1 MSDSNRTLTLSEAIA
16 VLGRTNH
23 NLELM
28 TRMAEGMTFAHV
40 FARPLM
46 ASKVEMPLKS
56 LKDAMVYAEAISFFG
71 KPVPFDRRRGG
82 ITTSSHEFSD
92 GARAIYRFDRD
103 LLVIEVKHDLTRTL
117 WARLINRITRKQYPN
132 RPPFHYVFE
141 RDDATG
147 KFCLNPTLKVH
158 TALSY

>member
-1 MSDSNRTLTLSEAIA
+1 MSDLNRSTTIDEALA
-16 VLGRTNH
+16 SVDPTNH

-28 TRMAEGMTFAHV
+28 TRMAEGMTFSHV

-56 LKDAMVYAEAISFFG
+56 LRDAMVYAEALSFFG

-103 LLVIEVKHDLTRTL
+103 LLIIEVKHDLTRTL
-117 WARLINRITRKQYPN
+117 WERLINRITRRQYPN
-132 RPPFHYVFE
+132 RPPYHYVLE
-141 RDDATG
+141 RDDASG
-147 KFCLNPTLKVH
+147 KFCLSPTLKVH
-158 TALSY
+158 SALSY